1 MARTRTISDDQILEA
16 AREVFLEAGLSGTT
30 AEIARRAEIS
40 EGTIFKRFATKE
52 QLFFAAMAISAPP
65 WLKRAWSS
73 APDEHTVRQRLHQ
86 ICLELIAFFEEAIP
100 KMMMVMCAQG
110 GFSKERFGQD
120 APPVRAIKALS
131 LYLQQEQRRGR
142 LGPCDAQI
150 LARMLISSCHHYAF
164 MEQAGIQQ
172 YLPMPREQYV
182 QGVLDNLF
190 GSLEVD
196 P

>member
-52 QLFFAAMAISAPP
+52 QLFLAAMAISSPT
-65 WLKRAWSS
+65 WLRRVWSVNS
-73 APDEHTVRQRLHQ
+73 EHTVRQNLHH
-86 ICLELIAFFEEAIP
+86 ICLELIAFFEEVIP
-100 KMMMVMCAQG
+100 KMMMVMCSHG
-110 GFSKERFGQD
+110 GFSKVLFGQD
-120 APPVRAIKALS
+120 APPLRAIKALG
-131 LYLQQEQRRGR
+131 LYLEKEQRQGR
-142 LGPCDAQI
+142 LGPCDTQI

-164 MEQAGIQQ
+164 MEQSGIQQ